1 MRIKKDAFNTHHGED
16 FSGNIYSEES
26 LVTVISD
33 KKKSI
38 QRKV

>member
-1 MRIKKDAFNTHHGED
+1 MPSTHTNGED

-26 LVTVISD
+26 LVAVISD
-33 KKKSI
+33 KEKSI